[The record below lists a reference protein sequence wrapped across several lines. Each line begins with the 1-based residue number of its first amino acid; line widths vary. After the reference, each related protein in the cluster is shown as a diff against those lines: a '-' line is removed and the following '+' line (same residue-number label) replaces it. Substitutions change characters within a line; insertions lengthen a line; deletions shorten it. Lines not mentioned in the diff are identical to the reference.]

1 MHEIDKIEYSRGC
14 SVNFCEYSILIFY
27 LVVFFPSGRP
37 MVIFSLACLV
47 VKNILSFGRS
57 LYICLKSPAI
67 TNHSQGSLRIHA
79 MVAAWQSSTS
89 CSRASATCCSTA
101 TQLDRSPGPPG
112 SWAAAR
118 QLPRKPWSR
127 AGQLPSTWREPKLSP
142 RDPRDPRDGMWTG
155 FPAFVWRS
163 VIDLVMCKARAI
175 PAMRLAQFRHLWQ
188 PILGF

>member
-1 MHEIDKIEYSRGC
+1 MST
-14 SVNFCEYSILIFY
+14 V
-27 LVVFFPSGRP
+27 PST
-37 MVIFSLACLV
+37 SLEKERVRADHPFWIISNMTTDQLAHL
-47 VKNILSFGRS
+47 KSKS
-57 LYICLKSPAI
+57 KKSPAI
-67 TNHSQGSLRIHA
+67 TNQSQGSLRIHA

-89 CSRASATCCSTA
+89 CSRANATCCSTA

-142 RDPRDPRDGMWTG
+142 RNPRDGMWTG

-188 PILGF
+188 PILGFKSFKLASCPPSCNRAWIITSSVVQ